1 MSYGII
7 LRVTHAGANALNSSV
22 YLPDTHDGKDSNGRV
37 QNQRSAQ
44 YVPVGGYVDLVFSDQ
59 VAFSYQQGGIRG
71 LINEGYIS
79 TSFIVNTDFS
89 DGITSLGT
97 LTTPLVVNSFDASA
111 VEDGE
116 AISVATQT
124 SYLVIAAAG
133 DEATLANG
141 SEGQIKILVAK
152 TVAAGGDMVVTVANA
167 GWDSADG
174 GTSGKITFDAKGD
187 ACTLQF
193 VQGAWYCIGNNGCV
207 FSN

>member
-7 LRVTHAGANALNSSV
+7 LRVTHAGANVLNSSV

-89 DGITSLGT
+89 DAITTVGDLDSILTLTSVVEDAGTGVATSLAT
-97 LTTPLVVNSFDASA
+97 STTFYVTGGANETSSLA
-111 VEDGE
+111 DG
-116 AISVATQT
+116 V
-124 SYLVIAAAG
+124 
-133 DEATLANG
+133 
-141 SEGQIKILVAK
+141 EGQIKILVMK
-152 TVAAGGDMVVTVANA
+152 TDGGGDMVVTVANA
-167 GWDSADG
+167 GWDSGDA
-174 GTSGKITFDAKGD
+174 GTSGTITFDTKGD

-193 VQGAWYCIGNNGCV
+193 VSGAWYCIGNNGCV
-207 FSN
+207 FANP

>member
-7 LRVTHAGANALNSSV
+7 LRVTHAGANVLNSSV

-89 DGITSLGT
+89 DAITTVGDLDSILTLTSVVEDAGDGVATSLAT
-97 LTTPLVVNSFDASA
+97 STTYYITGGA
-111 VEDGE
+111 E
-116 AISVATQT
+116 T
-124 SYLVIAAAG
+124 S
-133 DEATLANG
+133 TLADG
-141 SEGQIKILVAK
+141 VSGQIKILVGNTLPGA
-152 TVAAGGDMVVTVANA
+152 MVVTVAHA
-167 GWDSADG
+167 GWKAG
-174 GTSGKITFDAKGD
+174 NAAGTITLTPKGD

-193 VQGAWYCIGNNGCV
+193 VNGAWYCIGNNGCA
-207 FSN
+207 FA